1 MATAI
6 GSRRKNASRQHGFSL
21 LEVVISMAVL
31 TIALVSLL
39 GVFGLAIATTQG
51 TQEDMIAKQL
61 ANEALESIVTAR
73 NTAQLAWSS
82 IQNVS
87 NGGLFLDGYQSIYQP
102 GADGISGTADDITT
116 GTLQTLVG
124 PGPDGIYGTADD
136 VQIPLNGYQRQIQIL
151 PVVDNNGQIVAT
163 LRSINVTVRYTTPGS
178 RAPKTY
184 VLNSLISQYR

>member
-1 MATAI
+1 LATAI

>member
-1 MATAI
+1 M
-6 GSRRKNASRQHGFSL
+6 SNRKNTPAAAGQGGFSL

-39 GVFGLAIATTQG
+39 GVFGLALATTQG

-87 NGGLFLDGYQSIYQP
+87 NGGLFLDGYQQIYQAGP
-102 GADGISGTADDITT
+102 DGITGTADDIAT
-116 GTLQTLVG
+116 GTLQTLVS
-124 PGPDGIYGTADD
+124 PGPDGIYGTPDD
-136 VQIPLNGYQRQIQIL
+136 VNQPLNGYQRQIQIL

-163 LRSINVTVRYTTPGS
+163 LRSINVTVQYNTPGS